1 MWNDTRIVKDINCYL
16 YETYLPSKYM
26 FLIKIIWSFLKKLLK
41 IFGYELNVKKKTP
54 FVFFNIYKSYQEAN
68 SSSMNNA
75 NYATNEHQKNTQLSD
90 LNDLE
95 VSDKFNIVPLF
106 CALVLKKENENDLFL
121 EVGGGQ

>member
-1 MWNDTRIVKDINCYL
+1 
-16 YETYLPSKYM
+16 M